1 MDLAQF
7 DLKEAADRGI
17 SVDILH
23 PVTGEVLEQDG
34 KKITIKVLGKDSGK
48 WQQVTK
54 RQQARNANK
63 YRNGRV
69 PDSETEKNLIEIIAE
84 CTVSWTNIEF
94 NDSQLKCTKDNAAML
109 YEKRSWIAEQVL
121 GAAADRGNYF
131 LE

>member
-34 KKITIKVLGKDSGK
+34 KKITIKILGKDSGK

-54 RQQARNANK
+54 RHQARNANK

-69 PDSETEKNLIEIIAE
+69 PDAEVEKNIRETLAE

-94 NDSQLKCTKDNAAML
+94 NESQLKCTKDNAAML

-121 GAAADRGNYF
+121 EAAADRGNYF